1 LRRRMFSRIVSAREE
16 MENKMFS
23 AVLLST
29 LLLSIVLLSSFKI
42 TSTTGGIS
50 DVEFYV
56 SPATTFL
63 YDTTPVGTRFNITVM
78 WKDSGT
84 PLNDVI
90 AWQVKL
96 TINATM
102 INCSRAWQPTWD
114 PDYLLKPR
122 EPNWTHPAPAG
133 LGTSE
138 ICICGALGPPLP
150 PPVHAASGKLAI
162 FELEIAHAL
171 NTGDYL
177 LFGIN
182 NYDTFWTPDGF
193 NWYDAKKTNGRL
205 QVPNGPPR
213 FEVAPSNVT
222 LGPGPVNGT
231 EFTVDVNITGP
242 PPSGLD
248 ACLSIIAAGFRLY
261 YNNTLLEP
269 VSLTEGSFFQDSAW
283 NLYGTSFSGVFV
295 SDGSGSYAQ
304 ANDLIYPNSSGHW
317 DQMSFPNGTGSIARI
332 SFRAIEQSK
341 LSQIECNLTLDNC
354 HLDNK
359 DDNFIP
365 MNESKNVNCH
375 YTMLPRV
382 RFLTVWKPTS
392 PIPYVPSNITRADE
406 PTRITA
412 NFSEPVDD
420 YNVSMLL
427 SYRVDIG
434 EWWNTSMEY
443 NSSTNLW
450 TTQIPGQRND
460 SRVVEFFATAYFDVG
475 SLRSQAYSYSVK
487 PLLGSDI
494 NGDGKV
500 DAKDVTYVCRDYGK
514 KGP

>member
-1 LRRRMFSRIVSAREE
+1 MFSRIVFAREE
-16 MENKMFS
+16 MENKMVS

-29 LLLSIVLLSSFKI
+29 LLLSILLFSSFKI

-78 WKDSGT
+78 WRDSGT
-84 PLNDVI
+84 PLNDVCG
-90 AWQVKL
+90 WQVSL
-96 TINATM
+96 DIDTM
-102 INCSRAWQPTWD
+102 MLNCTRAWQPTWD
-114 PDYLLKPR
+114 PNYLLKPR
-122 EPNWTHPAPAG
+122 EPNWTHALSG
-133 LGTSE
+133 IGTSR
-138 ICICGALGPPLP
+138 ILICGILGPPSP
-150 PPVHAASGKLAI
+150 PPVRAASAKLAI

-171 NTGDYL
+171 NKGDSL
-177 LFGIN
+177 LLDIN
-182 NYDTFWTPDGF
+182 SSDATWTPDLVKS
-193 NWYDAKKTNGRL
+193 YDPKKANGKL
-205 QVPNGPPR
+205 QVPNGPPK

-222 LGPGPVNGT
+222 LGPGPANGT
-231 EFTVDVNITGP
+231 EFTVDVNMTGP

-460 SRVVEFFATAYFDVG
+460 SRVVEFFVTAYFDVG